1 MRCIIY
7 GGGGGAGGESGDGAY
22 SFCRDDDVSSCVIY
36 GGVTDYASFSHL
48 PVG

>member
-7 GGGGGAGGESGDGAY
+7 GGGGGGESGDGVY
-22 SFCRDDDVSSCVIY
+22 SFCRDDDVSRCVIY
-36 GGVTDYASFSHL
+36 DGVTEYASFFHL